1 MHILLI
7 HQAFTTLD
15 EAGGTRH
22 IEFARRLVKCG
33 HQITIISSPI
43 NYLTGKTE
51 HRSIKWKEKLEPEP
65 GIVIY
70 RTYTY
75 PFLHR
80 SFFHR
85 TLSFISFMLS
95 SFLAGIQLQHVDLVW
110 GTSPPIFQGLTAWL
124 LAKLKK
130 VPFLFEV
137 RDLWPAFAIAM
148 GVLKNPVLI
157 KGSLWLEKFL
167 YRQSNKVIV
176 NSPGYIEHVT
186 KYGAR
191 FVQLIPNGADPDM
204 FLPSSDE
211 KIFRKK
217 MNLEN
222 QFIVTYAGAHGPSNN
237 LEIVLQAAYILKE
250 QKDIYF
256 LLVGDGKEKKSL
268 QAKAKQLGLEN
279 VIFIPPVPKLEM
291 SRILAA
297 SDICIAILK
306 PLDWY
311 KTTYPNKV
319 FDYMAAGRPV
329 VLAIDGVIRDV
340 VENANAGIFVKPDD
354 PSSMAQAVSF
364 LYEHP
369 EQRLQM
375 GKNGRNYVI
384 HHFNR
389 DHIAKQFIETLEEMV
404 GKHERED
411 IDC

>member
-7 HQAFTTLD
+7 HQAFATLE

-22 IEFARRLVKCG
+22 IEFARYLVRRG
-33 HQITIISSPI
+33 HHITIISSPI
-43 NYLTGKTE
+43 SYLTGETG
-51 HRSIKWKEKLEPEP
+51 HRSIKWKQKQEQEP

-85 TLSFISFMLS
+85 VLSFISFMLS
-95 SFLAGIQLQHVDLVW
+95 SFLTGIQIQHVDLVW

-130 VPFLFEV
+130 TPFLFEV

-176 NSPGYIEHVT
+176 NSPGYIEHV
-186 KYGAR
+186 KKHGAR
-191 FVQLIPNGADPDM
+191 SVQLIPNGADPNM
-204 FLPSSDE
+204 FLQPSGE
-211 KIFRKK
+211 KSFRKK

-222 QFIVTYAGAHGPSNN
+222 RFIVTYAGAHGPSNN
-237 LEIVLQAAYILKE
+237 LEVVLQAAYILRE
-250 QKDIYF
+250 QKDICF

-268 QAKAKQLGLEN
+268 QLKAEQLGLEN
-279 VIFIPPVPKLEM
+279 IIFIPPVPKLEI
-291 SRILAA
+291 SQILAA

-306 PLDWY
+306 PLEWY

-319 FDYMAAGRPV
+319 FDYMAAERPV

-354 PSSMAQAVSF
+354 PHSMAQAISF

-369 EQRLQM
+369 EQGVLM
-375 GKNGRNYVI
+375 GKNGRNYVSN
-384 HHFNR
+384 HFNR
-389 DHIAKQFIETLEEMV
+389 DHIAEQFIHLLEEMV
-404 GKHERED
+404 GKHEREN
-411 IDC
+411 IDR